1 MDIPA
6 LPFWKSSVSFS
17 NPLFSDTSG
26 SIGVLLKR
34 KRLSLHLFQKDV
46 AKILKV
52 NEATITNWENDNSQ
66 PMVHCYPAIIH
77 FLGYNPFE
85 VEMNRFGDTVKN
97 YRLKH
102 GLSHK
107 KLGKKFG
114 VDASTVGAWESG
126 KSEPHLK
133 TKEQVERQLLN

>member
-1 MDIPA
+1 M
-6 LPFWKSSVSFS
+6 
-17 NPLFSDTSG
+17 
-26 SIGVLLKR
+26 
-34 KRLSLHLFQKDV
+34 
-46 AKILKV
+46 AKILNV
-52 NEATITNWENDNSQ
+52 AEDTITYWENGRAQ
-66 PMVHCYPAIIH
+66 PMVHCYPGIIN

-85 VEMNRFGDTVKN
+85 VKVNRFGGMVKN

-102 GLSHK
+102 GLSLK